1 VNSPSSGGIT
11 GTGRPLP
18 YSLLLISVLLV
29 AANLRAV
36 IAAVGPVLPTI
47 AHDTGMSP
55 TALGVLVALPVAAFA
70 VFSPVVHRLAARL
83 GTERSVLFALGLLL
97 CGTVVRSLPAVA
109 GSLWPLFVGT
119 VIVGAAIAVGNVLLP
134 VIVRRDFP
142 HRVPAVTGYYI
153 AVQSVVAGA
162 ASGLAVPV
170 SVATGSW
177 RLAIGLWGILAVGA
191 FVVWILRLRSQ
202 RQRSVHGECRT
213 AFASASAASAAPV
226 PVWRSVLAWQV
237 AAYFGLQSTAFYV
250 LLSWLPTVEQDMGVA
265 AATAGMHLSVYLIV
279 GIVANLAVSRFLTV
293 RGDQRI
299 AASAVPAWI
308 VVAMLGMIYLPSL
321 VLVWVTLSG
330 LAVGASMVISLSLI
344 SLRGG
349 GPRVTG
355 RLSSMAQ
362 ATAYAVVSVGL
373 LGAGWIRQIAGP
385 GQHLLVYVLVL
396 AVLQVGLGFWVGRN
410 RALEAGESARPLA

>member
-1 VNSPSSGGIT
+1 MGTSSPDATARTRSALAYG
-11 GTGRPLP
+11 
-18 YSLLLISVLLV
+18 LLLISVLLV

-36 IAAVGPVLPTI
+36 IASVGPVLPTI
-47 AHDTGMSP
+47 AHDTEMSP

-70 VFSPVVHRLAARL
+70 VFSPVVHRLGVRF
-83 GTERSVLFALGLLL
+83 GTDRSVFMALALLV
-97 CGTVVRSLPAVA
+97 CGTVVRSLPAVE

-119 VIVGAAIAVGNVLLP
+119 VVIGAAIAVGNVLLP

-142 HRVPAVTGYYI
+142 RRVPAVTGYYI
-153 AVQSVVAGA
+153 AIQSVVAGA

-170 SVATGSW
+170 SVATDSW
-177 RLAIGLWGILAVGA
+177 RVAIGVWGVLTVAA
-191 FVVWILRLRSQ
+191 LVVWLPRLAPEAGPR
-202 RQRSVHGECRT
+202 
-213 AFASASAASAAPV
+213 SASHESGTTSTAAPPV
-226 PVWRSVLAWQV
+226 SVWRSALAWQV

-279 GIVANLAVSRFLTV
+279 GIVANLAVSRFLTL

-299 AASAVPAWI
+299 AASVVPGWI
-308 VVAMLGMIYLPSL
+308 VIAMLGMIYLPSL
-321 VLVWVTLSG
+321 VLVWVAVSG

-362 ATAYAVVSVGL
+362 ATAYGAVSLGL
-373 LGAGWIRQIAGP
+373 LGAGWIREIAGP

-396 AVLQVGLGFWVGRN
+396 AVLQIGLGFWVGRN
-410 RALEAGESARPLA
+410 RDLEAGDSTRLLT